1 MIRLH
6 RTLTPALVAVVAAAL
21 SFAAV
26 NASAQVVI
34 ASPPGIERPP
44 FQFDQETNDFLDEV
58 QIGCINYL
66 VNEVDPVTLMAYDRT
81 GLPVISV
88 AGVGFQL
95 TALCIADARGWLPQ
109 GTAAARAFVIVNALK
124 SNPENRERGLFY
136 HYLDPGTAGR
146 SQAGYEDLVS
156 TVDTALLFAG
166 LLTASSYFGG
176 PVAAIADE
184 LVLEADWQSFVL
196 NDPSYGNVNGFIS
209 LGWED
214 PGPGQPW
221 EAGLLPFAWA
231 DAGDEQRLTTFVARL
246 PKDPAH
252 RVAPEVYY
260 SMRRTLGTIPD
271 GTRVVWFPWSGALFT
286 AFFSHCW
293 MDYASRGPDNPARF
307 GIENRPAP
315 PPEST
320 RQPARSAG
328 HRPQHLGPERQRR
341 RDGLPRAGRLPD
353 AQPAAA
359 RHARR
364 RPPHAPARGRLG
376 RRHARA
382 VLRGQHDHVRA
393 ATRG

>member
-34 ASPPGIERPP
+34 ASLPGIERPP

-136 HYLDPGTAGR
+136 HYLEPGTAGR

-166 LLTASSYFGG
+166 LLTG
-176 PVAAIADE
+176 E
-184 LVLEADWQSFVL
+184 KQ
-196 NDPSYGNVNGFIS
+196 
-209 LGWED
+209 
-214 PGPGQPW
+214 
-221 EAGLLPFAWA
+221 
-231 DAGDEQRLTTFVARL
+231 
-246 PKDPAH
+246 
-252 RVAPEVYY
+252 
-260 SMRRTLGTIPD
+260 
-271 GTRVVWFPWSGALFT
+271 
-286 AFFSHCW
+286 
-293 MDYASRGPDNPARF
+293 
-307 GIENRPAP
+307 
-315 PPEST
+315 
-320 RQPARSAG
+320 
-328 HRPQHLGPERQRR
+328 
-341 RDGLPRAGRLPD
+341 
-353 AQPAAA
+353 
-359 RHARR
+359 
-364 RPPHAPARGRLG
+364 
-376 RRHARA
+376 
-382 VLRGQHDHVRA
+382 
-393 ATRG
+393 